1 MKDRFKCVLM
11 NYVLKTSL
19 KKQRVNPSLSL
30 GNGFLMKSF
39 NGHK

>member
-19 KKQRVNPSLSL
+19 KKQRANPSFS
-30 GNGFLMKSF
+30 
-39 NGHK
+39 